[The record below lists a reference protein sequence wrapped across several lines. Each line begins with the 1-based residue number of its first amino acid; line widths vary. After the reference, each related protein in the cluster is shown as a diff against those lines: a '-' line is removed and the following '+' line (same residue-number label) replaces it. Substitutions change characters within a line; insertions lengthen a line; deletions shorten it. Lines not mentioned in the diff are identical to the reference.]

1 MSVTP
6 IGGNQGIEVRKWKNN
21 GQRSESGK
29 GFRFDRVFPPETSQD
44 DIFSNVRYMSERLIK
59 GFNGA
64 VIAYVYTHTFSLP
77 FSNTIFLQV
86 RTDRFGKDTYHWW
99 NAKTT
104 ESTRLRISTE
114 ERKEKSCTMKLHMA
128 LWEVYNDKVR
138 DLLVIHVLWISNPRQ
153 VMIIPIGLS
162 YAFRN

>member
-1 MSVTP
+1 MRIRPPRVTKDKVPLMSVTP

-64 VIAYVYTHTFSLP
+64 VIAYVLHVH
-77 FSNTIFLQV
+77 FLSTLFEHHFFTG
-86 RTDRFGKDTYHWW
+86 TDKLARERHIPLVECKD
-99 NAKTT
+99 
-104 ESTRLRISTE
+104 E
-114 ERKEKSCTMKLHMA
+114 
-128 LWEVYNDKVR
+128 
-138 DLLVIHVLWISNPRQ
+138 
-153 VMIIPIGLS
+153 
-162 YAFRN
+162 

>member
-1 MSVTP
+1 MDTEQVSTLEQAHSNNTGTLQENVKTNTNAPTKSNKIRVLVRIRPPRVTKDKVPLMSVTP

-64 VIAYVYTHTFSLP
+64 VIAYVLHALLSLYP
-77 FSNTIFLQV
+77 FRTPFLFTG
-86 RTDRFGKDTYHWW
+86 TDRPVRERHIRLVECKD
-99 NAKTT
+99 
-104 ESTRLRISTE
+104 E
-114 ERKEKSCTMKLHMA
+114 
-128 LWEVYNDKVR
+128 
-138 DLLVIHVLWISNPRQ
+138 
-153 VMIIPIGLS
+153 
-162 YAFRN
+162 